1 MDRITRKELKT
12 DKFAEEVG
20 HTVEFLEEHR
30 RQAFVAAAVAVVLI
44 LAGTGVFYYMR
55 HQRSIRQETLREA
68 LRVYDATISA
78 ESNPFFV
85 TFKTEEEKDAAVQ
98 KALGEIAG
106 KYSGSDEAAIASFY
120 LGLAANNRGR
130 SDEAEKH
137 LKQAMDS
144 GREPYD
150 SQAAYSLAQLYA
162 GLGRNEDAEKVLR
175 QLVEEPS
182 VLVSK
187 EQATIALA
195 RIVGKRDPAEAR
207 RLLEPLR
214 GGRSAVSRSAL
225 TALGELPQQPAAQ
238 P

>member
-30 RQAFVAAAVAVVLI
+30 RQALLLGGAALALIVAVA
-44 LAGTGVFYYMR
+44 GVFYYMKY
-55 HQRSIRQETLREA
+55 QRSVRQEALRES
-68 LRVYDATISA
+68 LRVYDATISP

-85 TFKTEEEKDAAVQ
+85 TFKTDEEKTAAVQ
-98 KALGEIAG
+98 KALGEIAD

-120 LGLAANNRGR
+120 LGLAANSEGR
-130 SDEAEKH
+130 SDEAEKQ
-137 LKQAMDS
+137 LKRAMDS

-150 SQAAYSLAQLYA
+150 SQAAYSLAQLYT
-162 GLGRNEDAEKVLR
+162 GQGRNEDAEKILR
-175 QLVEEPS
+175 KLVEEPS

-195 RIVGKRDPAEAR
+195 RVVGKRDPAEAR
-207 RLLEPLR
+207 KLLEPLR
-214 GGRSAVSRSAL
+214 GGRSAVSRAAL
-225 TALGELPQQPAAQ
+225 TALGELPQPSPEQP
-238 P
+238 